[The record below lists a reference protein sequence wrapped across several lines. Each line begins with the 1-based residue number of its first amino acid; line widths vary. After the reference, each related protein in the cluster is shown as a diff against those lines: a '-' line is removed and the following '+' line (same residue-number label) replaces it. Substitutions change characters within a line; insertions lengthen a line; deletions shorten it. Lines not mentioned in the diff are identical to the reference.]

1 MSGVA
6 RCLILGA
13 GFGGLAAAH
22 ELRASLGDEHR
33 VTVVAHGDSFFAGLA
48 KLWDIVGLRPLEQGS
63 RPLARLRER
72 GIEFVQAEIT
82 GIDPDRRTVETTG
95 GVLEGDYFVV
105 ALGAA
110 FDPAQVRQLG
120 GSAHNLYDAGA
131 LPGIRRDLEALDR
144 GTVVVAVLGAPYKC
158 PPAPYEATLL
168 IDDWL
173 RRRGTRDSVAMTVFT
188 AQPSALPVAGPEAS
202 AEVARTLEQR
212 GIAFHSDH
220 KPAGVKR
227 NAIRFD
233 NGRVERFDVLL
244 AVPRHVAPPVV
255 ADSPLAGPS
264 GWIEPDPRTLRTS
277 FDGVYAVGDCI
288 SVPLAKGQLPK
299 AGVFAEAHGRVAA
312 RNIVAEIQGGAGA
325 EFDGRGYCFME
336 LGDGSAAYVEG
347 DFFAEPEPDVRMSEP
362 DEESFRAKQAFE
374 RERLEAW
381 F

>member
-1 MSGVA
+1 VA

-22 ELRASLGDEHR
+22 ELRASLGDEDR
-33 VTVVAHGDSFFAGLA
+33 VTVVANSARFFAGLA

-72 GIEFVQAEIT
+72 GIEFFQAEIT
-82 GIDPDRRTVETTG
+82 GIDAERRTVETTG
-95 GVLEGDYFVV
+95 GVLEGDYLVV

-110 FDPAQVRQLG
+110 FDPTQVRQLD

-131 LPGIRRDLEALDR
+131 LPAIRRDLEVLDR
-144 GTVVVAVLGAPYKC
+144 GAIVVAVLGAPYKC

-173 RRRGTRDSVAMTVFT
+173 RRRGSRDSVAMTVFT
-188 AQPSALPVAGPEAS
+188 AQPSALPVAGPDAS
-202 AEVARTLEQR
+202 ARVAQTLAQR

-220 KPAGVKR
+220 KPAGVER
-227 NAIRFD
+227 GSIRFE
-233 NGRVERFDVLL
+233 NGRVERFDMLL
-244 AVPRHVAPPVV
+244 AVPRHVAPAVV
-255 ADSPLAGPS
+255 ADGPLAGPS

-277 FDGVYAVGDCI
+277 FEGVYAVGDCI

-299 AGVFAEAHGRVAA
+299 AGVFAEAHGRIAA
-312 RNIVAEIQGGAGA
+312 RNIIAEIQGGTEA

-336 LGDGSAAYVEG
+336 LGDGTAAYVEG
-347 DFFAEPEPDVRMSEP
+347 DFLAEPEPDVRMSEP
-362 DEESFRAKQAFE
+362 DEETFRAKQAFE

>member
-1 MSGVA
+1 VA

-22 ELRASLGDEHR
+22 ELRASLGDEDR
-33 VTVVAHGDSFFAGLA
+33 VTVVANSARFFAGLA
-48 KLWDIVGLRPLEQGS
+48 TLWDIVGLRPLEQGS

-72 GIEFVQAEIT
+72 GIEFFQAEIT
-82 GIDPDRRTVETTG
+82 GIDAERRTVETTG
-95 GVLEGDYFVV
+95 GVLEGDYLVV

-110 FDPAQVRQLG
+110 FDPTQVRQLD

-131 LPGIRRDLEALDR
+131 LPAIRRDLEVLDR
-144 GTVVVAVLGAPYKC
+144 GAIVVAVLGAPYKC

-173 RRRGTRDSVAMTVFT
+173 RRRGSRDSVAMTVFT
-188 AQPSALPVAGPEAS
+188 AQPSALPVAGPDAS
-202 AEVARTLEQR
+202 ARVAQTLAQR

-220 KPAGVKR
+220 KPAGVER
-227 NAIRFD
+227 GSIRFE
-233 NGRVERFDVLL
+233 NGRVERFDMLL
-244 AVPRHVAPPVV
+244 AVPRHVAPAVV
-255 ADSPLAGPS
+255 ADGPLAGPS

-277 FDGVYAVGDCI
+277 FEGVYAVGDCI

-299 AGVFAEAHGRVAA
+299 AGVFAEAHGRIAA
-312 RNIVAEIQGGAGA
+312 RNIIAEIQGGTEA

-336 LGDGSAAYVEG
+336 LGDGTAAYVEG
-347 DFFAEPEPDVRMSEP
+347 DFLAEPEPDVRMSEP
-362 DEESFRAKQAFE
+362 DEETFRAKQAFE

>member
-1 MSGVA
+1 VA

-33 VTVVAHGDSFFAGLA
+33 VTVVAHGDRFFAGLA

-72 GIEFVQAEIT
+72 GIEFVQAKIT
-82 GIDPDRRTVETTG
+82 GIDAERRSVETTG
-95 GVLEGDYFVV
+95 GVLEGDYLMV

-110 FDPAQVRQLG
+110 FDAAQVRQLE
-120 GSAHNLYDAGA
+120 GSAHNLYDAAA
-131 LPGIRRDLEALDR
+131 LPGIRGDLEALDR

-173 RRRGTRDSVAMTVFT
+173 RRRGRRDRVEMVVFT

-202 AEVARTLEQR
+202 ARVAQTLEQR
-212 GIAFHSDH
+212 GIPFHSDH
-220 KPAGVKR
+220 KPAGVER
-227 NAIRFD
+227 STIRFD
-233 NGRVERFDVLL
+233 NGRAEHFDLLL
-244 AVPRHVAPPVV
+244 AVPRHVAPAVV
-255 ADSPLAGPS
+255 ADGPLGGPS

-277 FDGVYAVGDCI
+277 FEGVYAVGDCI

-299 AGVFAEAHGRVAA
+299 AGVFAEAHGRIAA
-312 RNIVAEIQGGAGA
+312 QNIVAEIQGGAGA

-362 DEESFRAKQAFE
+362 DAETFRAKQAFE

>member
-1 MSGVA
+1 VA

-22 ELRASLGDEHR
+22 ELRASLGDEHL
-33 VTVVAHGDSFFAGLA
+33 VTVVAHGDRFFAGLA

-72 GIEFVQAEIT
+72 GIEFFQAEIT
-82 GIDPDRRTVETTG
+82 GIDAERRTVETTG
-95 GVLEGDYFVV
+95 GALEGDYLVV

-110 FDPAQVRQLG
+110 FDPTQVRQLD

-131 LPGIRRDLEALDR
+131 LPAIRRDLEVLDR
-144 GTVVVAVLGAPYKC
+144 GAIVVAVLGAPYKC

-173 RRRGTRDSVAMTVFT
+173 RRRGSRDSVAMTVFT
-188 AQPSALPVAGPEAS
+188 AQPSALPVAGPDAS
-202 AEVARTLEQR
+202 ARVAQTLAQR
-212 GIAFHSDH
+212 EIAFHSDH
-220 KPAGVKR
+220 KPAGVER
-227 NAIRFD
+227 GSIRFE
-233 NGRVERFDVLL
+233 NGRVERFDMLL
-244 AVPRHVAPPVV
+244 AVPRHIAPAVV
-255 ADSPLAGPS
+255 ADGPLAGPS

-277 FDGVYAVGDCI
+277 FEGVYAVGDCI

-299 AGVFAEAHGRVAA
+299 AGVFAEAHGRIAA
-312 RNIVAEIQGGAGA
+312 RNIIAEIQGGAEA

-336 LGDGSAAYVEG
+336 LGDGTAAYVEG
-347 DFFAEPEPDVRMSEP
+347 DFLAEPEPDVRMSEP
-362 DEESFRAKQAFE
+362 DEETFRAKQAFE

>member
-1 MSGVA
+1 MA
-6 RCLILGA
+6 RCLILGG

-22 ELRASLGDEHR
+22 ELRAGLGDEHR
-33 VTVVAHGDSFFAGLA
+33 VTVVARDDRFFAGLA
-48 KLWDIVGLRPLEQGS
+48 KLWDIVGIRPLEQGS
-63 RPLARLRER
+63 RPLVRLRER
-72 GIEFVQAEIT
+72 GIEFVQAEISR
-82 GIDPDRRTVETTG
+82 IDAGRRGVETTG
-95 GVLEGDYFVV
+95 GTFEGDYLVV

-110 FDPAQVRQLG
+110 FDPAQVRRLE

-144 GTVVVAVLGAPYKC
+144 GKVVVAVLGAPYKC

-173 RRRGTRDSVAMTVFT
+173 RRRGRRDRVELTVFT
-188 AQPSALPVAGPEAS
+188 AQPSALPVAGPQAS
-202 AEVARTLEQR
+202 ARVAQALEQR
-212 GIAFHSDH
+212 GIPFHSDH
-220 KPAGVKR
+220 KPAGVEHD
-227 NAIRFD
+227 AIRFD
-233 NGRVERFDVLL
+233 NGRAESFDVLL

-255 ADSPLAGPS
+255 ADSPLAGAS

-277 FDGVYAVGDCI
+277 FAGVYAAGDCV

-312 RNIVAEIQGGAGA
+312 RNIVSEIQGGAGA

-336 LGDGSAAYVEG
+336 LGDGRAAYVEG
-347 DFFAEPEPDVRMSEP
+347 DFLAEPEPRVRMSEP
-362 DEESFRAKQAFE
+362 DEETFRAKQAFE

>member
-1 MSGVA
+1 VA

-22 ELRASLGDEHR
+22 ELRASLGDEHL
-33 VTVVAHGDSFFAGLA
+33 VTVVAHGDRFFAGLA

-72 GIEFVQAEIT
+72 GIEFFQAEIT
-82 GIDPDRRTVETTG
+82 GIDAERRTVETTG
-95 GVLEGDYFVV
+95 GALEGDYLVV

-110 FDPAQVRQLG
+110 FDPTQVRQLD

-131 LPGIRRDLEALDR
+131 LPAIRRDLEVLDR
-144 GTVVVAVLGAPYKC
+144 GAIVVAVLGAPYKC

-173 RRRGTRDSVAMTVFT
+173 RRRGSRDSVAMTVFT
-188 AQPSALPVAGPEAS
+188 AQPSALPVAGPDAS
-202 AEVARTLEQR
+202 ARVAQTLAQR

-220 KPAGVKR
+220 KPAGVER
-227 NAIRFD
+227 GSIRFE
-233 NGRVERFDVLL
+233 NGRVERFDMLL
-244 AVPRHVAPPVV
+244 AVPRHIAPAVV
-255 ADSPLAGPS
+255 ADGPLADPS

-277 FDGVYAVGDCI
+277 FEGVYAVGDCI

-299 AGVFAEAHGRVAA
+299 AGVFAEAHGRIAA
-312 RNIVAEIQGGAGA
+312 RNIIAEIQGGTEA

-336 LGDGSAAYVEG
+336 LGDGTAAYVEG
-347 DFFAEPEPDVRMSEP
+347 DFLAEPEPDVRMSEP
-362 DEESFRAKQAFE
+362 DEETFRAKQAFE

>member
-1 MSGVA
+1 VA

-22 ELRASLGDEHR
+22 ELRASLGDEHL
-33 VTVVAHGDSFFAGLA
+33 VTVVAHGDRFFAGLA

-72 GIEFVQAEIT
+72 GIEFFQAEIT
-82 GIDPDRRTVETTG
+82 GIDAERRTVETTG
-95 GVLEGDYFVV
+95 GVLEGDYLVV

-110 FDPAQVRQLG
+110 FDPTQVRQLD

-131 LPGIRRDLEALDR
+131 LPAIRRDLEVLDR
-144 GTVVVAVLGAPYKC
+144 GAIVVAVLGAPYKC

-173 RRRGTRDSVAMTVFT
+173 RRRGSRDSVAMTVFT
-188 AQPSALPVAGPEAS
+188 AQPSALPVAGPDAS
-202 AEVARTLEQR
+202 ARVAQTLAQR

-220 KPAGVKR
+220 KPAGVER
-227 NAIRFD
+227 GSIRFE
-233 NGRVERFDVLL
+233 NGRVERFDMLL
-244 AVPRHVAPPVV
+244 AVPRHIAPAVV
-255 ADSPLAGPS
+255 ADGPLADPS

-277 FDGVYAVGDCI
+277 FEGVYAVGDCI

-299 AGVFAEAHGRVAA
+299 AGVFAEAHGRIAA
-312 RNIVAEIQGGAGA
+312 RNIIAEIQGGTEA

-336 LGDGSAAYVEG
+336 LGDGTAAYVEG
-347 DFFAEPEPDVRMSEP
+347 DFLAEPEPDVRMSEP
-362 DEESFRAKQAFE
+362 DEETFRAKQAFE

>member
-1 MSGVA
+1 VA

-22 ELRASLGDEHR
+22 ELRANLGDEHG
-33 VTVVAHGDSFFAGLA
+33 VTVVAHGDRFFAGLA
-48 KLWDIVGLRPLEQGS
+48 KLWDIVGLRPLVQGS

-82 GIDPDRRTVETTG
+82 GIDPARRTVETTG
-95 GVLEGDYFVV
+95 GVLEGDYLVV

-110 FDPAQVRQLG
+110 FDPAQVRQLEA
-120 GSAHNLYDAGA
+120 SAHNLYDAEA

-144 GTVVVAVLGAPYKC
+144 GAVVVAVLGAPYKC

-173 RRRGTRDSVAMTVFT
+173 RRLGRRDRVAMMVYT

-202 AEVARTLEQR
+202 ARVAQTLAQR
-212 GIAFHSDH
+212 GIPFHSDH
-220 KPAGVKR
+220 KPAGVER
-227 NAIRFD
+227 GSIHFE

-244 AVPRHVAPPVV
+244 AVPRHVAPPVL
-255 ADSPLAGPS
+255 ADCPLAGPS
-264 GWIEPDPRTLRTS
+264 GWIEPDRRTLQTS
-277 FDGVYAVGDCI
+277 FEGVYAVGDCVT
-288 SVPLAKGQLPK
+288 VPLAKGQLPK

-312 RNIVAEIQGGAGA
+312 RNIIAELQGGAGA

-336 LGDGSAAYVEG
+336 FGDGSAAYVEG
-347 DFFAEPEPDVRMSEP
+347 DFFAEPEPDVQMSEP
-362 DEESFRAKQAFE
+362 DEATFKAKQDFE
-374 RERLEAW
+374 RERLDAW
-381 F
+381 L

>member
-1 MSGVA
+1 VA

-22 ELRASLGDEHR
+22 ELRASLGDEDR
-33 VTVVAHGDSFFAGLA
+33 VTVVANSDRFFAGLA

-72 GIEFVQAEIT
+72 GIEFFQAEIT
-82 GIDPDRRTVETTG
+82 GIDAERRTVETTG
-95 GVLEGDYFVV
+95 GVLEGDYLVV

-110 FDPAQVRQLG
+110 FDPTQVRQLD

-131 LPGIRRDLEALDR
+131 LPAIRRDLEVLDR
-144 GTVVVAVLGAPYKC
+144 GAIVVAVLGAPYKC

-173 RRRGTRDSVAMTVFT
+173 RRRGSRDSVAMTVFT
-188 AQPSALPVAGPEAS
+188 AQPSALPVAGPDAS
-202 AEVARTLEQR
+202 ARVAQTLAQR

-220 KPAGVKR
+220 KPAGVER
-227 NAIRFD
+227 GSIRFE
-233 NGRVERFDVLL
+233 NGRVERFDMLL
-244 AVPRHVAPPVV
+244 AVPRHVAPAVV
-255 ADSPLAGPS
+255 ADGPLAGPS

-277 FDGVYAVGDCI
+277 FEGVYAVGDCI

-299 AGVFAEAHGRVAA
+299 AGVFAEAHGRIAA
-312 RNIVAEIQGGAGA
+312 RNIIAEIQGGTEA

-336 LGDGSAAYVEG
+336 LGDGTAAYVEG
-347 DFFAEPEPDVRMSEP
+347 DFLAEPEPDVRMSEP
-362 DEESFRAKQAFE
+362 DEETFRAKQAFE